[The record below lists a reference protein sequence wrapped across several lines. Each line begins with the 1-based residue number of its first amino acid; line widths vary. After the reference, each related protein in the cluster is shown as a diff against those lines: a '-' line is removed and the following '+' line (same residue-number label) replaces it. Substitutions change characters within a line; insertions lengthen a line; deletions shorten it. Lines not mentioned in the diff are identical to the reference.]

1 MDQGTIK
8 YLHKSDYLH
17 VWVDEQLLLM
27 YSEWLRPVTSEEYRA
42 GCLLLASLLQE
53 NGVIYWIAEASL
65 VSNIVEQDQE
75 WASKTLVPLFM
86 SSQVKKIARINAS
99 TLASYVQEETQAYN
113 DSSLRQNSFE
123 FRQFWSYQEA
133 ADWIAGLRI

>member
-1 MDQGTIK
+1 MHQ
-8 YLHKSDYLH
+8 SDYLH

-27 YSEWLRPVTSEEYRA
+27 YSEWLRPVTSQEYRT
-42 GCLLLASLLQE
+42 GCLLLAGLLQE
-53 NGVIYWIAEASL
+53 NGIINWITEASL
-65 VSNIVEQDQE
+65 VSSVIEQDLK
-75 WASKTLVPLFM
+75 WASKTLVPLFA

-99 TLASYVQEETQAYN
+99 TLASYVLEETQPYN
-113 DSSLRQNSFE
+113 TSRPRPNSFE